1 MTIEW
6 GNLPSGPY
14 VLKAVVKDG
23 QGKEVTAEANTI
35 LFSRE
40 DNRPPVETTVWFY
53 EANTEF
59 DATHPACSASELRK
73 RCLCDDECILR

>member
-40 DNRPPVETTVWFY
+40 DNRP
-53 EANTEF
+53 
-59 DATHPACSASELRK
+59 R
-73 RCLCDDECILR
+73 

>member
-1 MTIEW
+1 LNEL
-6 GNLPSGPY
+6 LPKYPPIQLEY
-14 VLKAVVKDG
+14 
-23 QGKEVTAEANTI
+23 EANTI

-59 DATHPACSASELRK
+59 DATHPAVFCFGTRK
-73 RCLCDDECILR
+73 KMLM